1 MISRDKWDKLKGIKW
16 YNKLKEYLS
25 SEENGGGCLSR
36 NDEDEQGFEKDN
48 QMQQG
53 ECPKKYLVYIPPPI
67 PEPDFNSEDEGDDYS
82 EISSIPS
89 LNSIEFE

>member
-48 QMQQG
+48 
-53 ECPKKYLVYIPPPI
+53 
-67 PEPDFNSEDEGDDYS
+67 
-82 EISSIPS
+82 
-89 LNSIEFE
+89 